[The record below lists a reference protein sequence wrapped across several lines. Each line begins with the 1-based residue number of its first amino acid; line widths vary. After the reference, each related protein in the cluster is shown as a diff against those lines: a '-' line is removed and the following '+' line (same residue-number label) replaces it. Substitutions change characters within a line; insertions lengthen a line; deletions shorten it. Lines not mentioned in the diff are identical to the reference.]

1 LRYIMTIFWTFL
13 LAQMLVYVVGSMN
26 GVPFSFS
33 MGLILTAVF
42 SVIVFILSAIIP
54 DEPTHEEGSH

>member
-1 LRYIMTIFWTFL
+1 MTIFWTFL
-13 LAQMLVYVVGSMN
+13 LAQMLGYVVGSMN

-42 SVIVFILSAIIP
+42 SVLVFILSAIIP

>member
-1 LRYIMTIFWTFL
+1 MTIFWTFL
-13 LAQMLVYVVGSMN
+13 LSQMLVYVVGSMN
-26 GVPFSFS
+26 GVPFNFS

-42 SVIVFILSAIIP
+42 SVLVFILSALIP